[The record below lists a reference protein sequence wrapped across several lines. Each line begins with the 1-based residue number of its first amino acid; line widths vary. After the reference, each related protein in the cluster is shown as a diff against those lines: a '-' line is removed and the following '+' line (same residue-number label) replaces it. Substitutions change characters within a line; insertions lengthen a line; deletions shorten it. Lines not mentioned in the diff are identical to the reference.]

1 VLISGSDAYNP
12 KEIEVLAGNEGAKGS
27 FSSVGKC
34 TLTNRL
40 LFESRYQQCE
50 LPPTTSRY
58 VKLKVLSSYHFNDFA
73 HVPQVQ
79 LLGRLVQ

>member
-1 VLISGSDAYNP
+1 VTRWS
-12 KEIEVLAGNEGAKGS
+12 
-27 FSSVGKC
+27 
-34 TLTNRL
+34 NR
-40 LFESRYQQCE
+40 Q
-50 LPPTTSRY
+50 